1 MRTPTHLRRAGIV
14 LAGAALLLAGAAGAN
29 AAGGP
34 QPGTGAHR
42 TIAPSLLTNPAMAPG
57 SDLQFVAVAPCRIL
71 DTRVAGGP
79 LNTSSRVFSAVAP
92 YAAQGGL
99 AAGCGIPAYA
109 MSLQVNLGAISQ
121 GGSAGFLKAWA
132 SDTPEPNASLVNY
145 DPSGPVANMV
155 NVPLSAGATFT
166 LKTNRSA
173 HVFADVAGYYVQPL
187 YATID
192 GQDGVNANI
201 FGDVQSGLVGA
212 ALTSTGEYELTFN
225 RNVTQCVAVATDLVF
240 PEIHEVSADAHF
252 SGDSTVSVSVK
263 NSSTGVP
270 EDTIFSVSLTC

>member
-192 GQDGVNANI
+192 GRTASTPSSWRRA
-201 FGDVQSGLVGA
+201 SGLVDA
-212 ALTSTGEYELTFN
+212 TRPPRASTTSPST
-225 RNVTQCVAVATDLVF
+225 ATS
-240 PEIHEVSADAHF
+240 PPACRGHRP
-252 SGDSTVSVSVK
+252 
-263 NSSTGVP
+263 GVP
-270 EDTIFSVSLTC
+270 GSTRSRPTRTSRRTAPSPSR